1 MRLPVAT
8 AIVVVA
14 SLLAGGCDEFNAR
27 RKINEGNKLY
37 KEGKFEAAI
46 AEFESSLRE
55 KEIDVAHY
63 NLGLTYAKLFNP
75 GEETPENEKIADKSA
90 EHLEKWLASHPKDN
104 DIRKMM
110 TKVWVDAGRFE
121 KALAYW
127 QKEHEADKTN
137 RDVMAQM
144 ANINALAGRHEE
156 AVKWILMDADVAPT
170 EKGKFEAYVRVGN
183 LTWRK
188 LSNREKVRYEERIR
202 VADIGIAALQKAI
215 AIDPKEPN
223 PQGLLAAIYNFRSI
237 GHGSSFALNI
247 DRTTSQNHDQKRRV
261 LAEEKK
267 KSQPPKP
274 PAEAPAGKGS
284 ATPGG

>member
-1 MRLPVAT
+1 MRASAFAAVAVMIT
-8 AIVVVA
+8 V
-14 SLLAGGCDEFNAR
+14 STTGCDEFNAR

-37 KEGKFEAAI
+37 KEGKFEAAVT
-46 AEFESSLRE
+46 EFESSIKE
-55 KEIDVAHY
+55 QEIDVAHY
-63 NLGLTYAKLFNP
+63 NLGLTYVKMFVA
-75 GEETPENEKIADKSA
+75 GDTSPENEAIADKA
-90 EHLEKWLASHPKDN
+90 TEHLEKWLSTHPKDN
-104 DIRKMM
+104 DIRKLM

-121 KALAYW
+121 KALVYW
-127 QKEHEADKTN
+127 QKEHDADKTN

-156 AVKWILMDADVAPT
+156 AVRWILMDADVAPT

-188 LSNREKVRYEERIR
+188 LSNRDKVQFEERVR
-202 VADIGIAALQKAI
+202 VADLGIAALQKAI
-215 AIDPKEPN
+215 AIDPKEPI

-237 GHGSSFALNI
+237 AHGASFALNI

-267 KSQPPKP
+267 KNQPPKP
-274 PAEAPAGKGS
+274 PAENKEGS
-284 ATPGG
+284 AAPGG